1 MCVPE
6 GGNKG
11 MAKKKLEEINIHTD
25 GVLWHMFH
33 LAKDAVGS
41 LCTWMQDNTEYGPE
55 YEAAFKQHNKLRKE
69 LDKYNDL
76 LAQCAKHKKGGKKED
91 EGNL

>member
-1 MCVPE
+1 
-6 GGNKG
+6 
-11 MAKKKLEEINIHTD
+11 MAKKKTQKEPLETISLHTE

-33 LAKDAVGS
+33 LAKDAVVS
-41 LCTWMQDNTEYGPE
+41 LCVWMQDNTEYGPE

-69 LDKYNDL
+69 LEKYEHL